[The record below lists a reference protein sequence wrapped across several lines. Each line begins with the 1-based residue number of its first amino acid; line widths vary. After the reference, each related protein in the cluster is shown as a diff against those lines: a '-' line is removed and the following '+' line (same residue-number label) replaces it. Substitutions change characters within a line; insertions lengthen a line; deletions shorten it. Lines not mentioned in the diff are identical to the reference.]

1 MLLFFF
7 PLSDVYIIFFCAV
20 EQTFKTIR
28 VVKVFLA
35 DRIIGMKVQFNGT
48 VINTEQNTQAAA
60 VL

>member
-7 PLSDVYIIFFCAV
+7 PLSDVYIILFCAV

-28 VVKVFLA
+28 VVEVFLV